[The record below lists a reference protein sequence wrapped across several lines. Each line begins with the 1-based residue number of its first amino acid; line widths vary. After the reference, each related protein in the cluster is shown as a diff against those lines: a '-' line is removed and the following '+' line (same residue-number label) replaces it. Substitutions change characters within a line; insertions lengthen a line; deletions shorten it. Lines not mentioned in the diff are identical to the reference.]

1 VSGLFI
7 EYALGNTLLAVP
19 LALLAWTIG
28 RSRRYPSLA
37 HLAWG
42 SAGAL
47 ATVLTASAIFTPIG
61 MLLFSINKYR
71 SLALPTLKLCVTSAM
86 LGGD

>member
-37 HLAWG
+37 HLAW
-42 SAGAL
+42 
-47 ATVLTASAIFTPIG
+47 VLV
-61 MLLFSINKYR
+61 M
-71 SLALPTLKLCVTSAM
+71 V
-86 LGGD
+86 